1 VRGSASSAQC
11 NNSFFFFVGA
21 LLLVLVALLLFL
33 LLLLLLVALTL
44 LTLLVLLALLVL
56 LTLLV
61 LLVLLILLIGH
72 LDVSLKPHAECRG
85 HGHPL
90 QALVNHVCVCVESGV
105 TARAASL
112 QNRLKP
118 LWHKHLK
125 SSCRDCI
132 CSWRGVLWAIQLW
145 PGS

>member
-1 VRGSASSAQC
+1 MPAKAGACAAAEGIKNKAPRVRGSASSAQC

-44 LTLLVLLALLVL
+44 LALLVL

-90 QALVNHVCVCVESGV
+90 QTLVNHVCACVEDGV
-105 TARAASL
+105 TTLFPRL
-112 QNRLKP
+112 QNTPKP
-118 LWHKHLK
+118 LWNKHLK
-125 SSCRDCI
+125 SSY
-132 CSWRGVLWAIQLW
+132 
-145 PGS
+145 

>member
-1 VRGSASSAQC
+1 MRGSASSAQC

-44 LTLLVLLALLVL
+44 LTLLVLLALLVV

-90 QALVNHVCVCVESGV
+90 QTLVNHVCACVEDGV
-105 TARAASL
+105 TTSFPRL
-112 QNRLKP
+112 QNTPEP

-125 SSCRDCI
+125 SSYWDCM
-132 CSWRGVLWAIQLW
+132 CSWRGVLWPIQ
-145 PGS
+145 P

>member
-1 VRGSASSAQC
+1 MRGSASSAQC

-44 LTLLVLLALLVL
+44 LTLLVLLALLALLALLVL

-90 QALVNHVCVCVESGV
+90 QALVNHVCACVEDGV
-105 TARAASL
+105 TTLLARL
-112 QNRLKP
+112 QNTSKP

-125 SSCRDCI
+125 SS
-132 CSWRGVLWAIQLW
+132 
-145 PGS
+145 

>member
-85 HGHPL
+85 RGHPL
-90 QALVNHVCVCVESGV
+90 QTLVNHVCACVEDGV
-105 TARAASL
+105 TTLFPRL
-112 QNRLKP
+112 QNTPKP
-118 LWHKHLK
+118 LWNKHLK
-125 SSCRDCI
+125 SSY
-132 CSWRGVLWAIQLW
+132 
-145 PGS
+145 

>member
-1 VRGSASSAQC
+1 MRGSASSAQC

-90 QALVNHVCVCVESGV
+90 QTLVNHVCACVEDGV
-105 TARAASL
+105 TTLFPRL
-112 QNRLKP
+112 QNTPKP
-118 LWHKHLK
+118 LWNKHLK
-125 SSCRDCI
+125 SSYWDCM
-132 CSWRGVLWAIQLW
+132 CSWRGVLWPIQPP

>member
-1 VRGSASSAQC
+1 MRGSASSAQC

-72 LDVSLKPHAECRG
+72 LDVSLKPHVECRG

-90 QALVNHVCVCVESGV
+90 QAVVNHVCACVEDGV
-105 TARAASL
+105 TTLLARP
-112 QNRLKP
+112 QNTSKP

-125 SSCRDCI
+125 SSYWECM
-132 CSWRGVLWAIQLW
+132 CSWRGVLWPIQ
-145 PGS
+145 P